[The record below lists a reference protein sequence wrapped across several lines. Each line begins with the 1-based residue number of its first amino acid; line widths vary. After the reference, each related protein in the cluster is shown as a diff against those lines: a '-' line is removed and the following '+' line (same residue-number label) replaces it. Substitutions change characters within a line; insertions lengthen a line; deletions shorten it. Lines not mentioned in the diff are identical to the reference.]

1 VKEKNKM
8 AVKLNAKEQEYAL
21 SWMHDVLIAGGL
33 KDSTGVKRHSYRQIT
48 NQV

>member
-8 AVKLNAKEQEYAL
+8 AVKLSTKDQEYAL

-33 KDSTGVKRHSYRQIT
+33 KDANTANRHGYRQII